1 MPLQKEGAS
10 KFIKEILLGMKI
22 QINPKRVTV
31 GDFKTL
37 LSPIDI
43 SSRQQN
49 RETMELKGVVNQM
62 NPTDIYRVFHL
73 NIKDYMFFS
82 VVYVTLF
89 KINYIL

>member
-1 MPLQKEGAS
+1 MPLQKESAY

-43 SSRQQN
+43 LSRQQN
-49 RETMELKGVVNQM
+49 RETMKLNGIIYQM
-62 NPTDIYRVFHL
+62 NLT
-73 NIKDYMFFS
+73 
-82 VVYVTLF
+82 
-89 KINYIL
+89 

>member
-10 KFIKEILLGMKI
+10 KFIKEILLGTKI

-43 SSRQQN
+43 PSRQRQT
-49 RETMELKGVVNQM
+49 EKQW
-62 NPTDIYRVFHL
+62 
-73 NIKDYMFFS
+73 S
-82 VVYVTLF
+82 
-89 KINYIL
+89 

>member
-1 MPLQKEGAS
+1 MPLQKESAY

-43 SSRQQN
+43 LSRQQN
-49 RETMELKGVVNQM
+49 RETMELNGIIYQM
-62 NPTDIYRVFHL
+62 NLT
-73 NIKDYMFFS
+73 
-82 VVYVTLF
+82 
-89 KINYIL
+89 